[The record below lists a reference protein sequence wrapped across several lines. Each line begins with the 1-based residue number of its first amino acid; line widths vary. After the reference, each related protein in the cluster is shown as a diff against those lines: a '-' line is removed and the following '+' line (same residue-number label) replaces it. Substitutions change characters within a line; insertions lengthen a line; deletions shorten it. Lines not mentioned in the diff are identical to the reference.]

1 MGMVSKLYLIIG
13 CLSIIKGSPLLL
25 FANRKDVRMVEG
37 NNSRGNS
44 TVVAGNLEDAAAVD
58 FLYEDRSVFFT
69 DVSQEM
75 IKRTWFNGSEI
86 TVNVITTGLIS
97 PDGLAVDWL
106 GRKIYWTDSETK
118 RIEVANLDG
127 SYRKVLYWNDLDQP
141 RAIALDPLNG
151 YMYWT
156 DWGETPKIERAGM
169 DGTHAHR
176 SVIIKENIHWPNG
189 LTLDYEDSQ
198 IYWAD
203 AKNAFIHS
211 CKFDGSDRRVVV
223 EGELPH
229 PFALTLYDRTLY
241 WTDWKDRSINSCDKI
256 TGSNRR
262 VILRDIYSPM
272 DIHSFSARRQPKDTN
287 ENACDKHNGGCSHLC
302 LMSPAHPFYTCAC
315 PTGIKLK
322 LDNKTCNEGYEQL
335 LLLAR
340 RTDLR
345 RISLDTPDYTD
356 VVLELTN
363 VQHAIAIDFDPVDN
377 QVYWTDDEVHAIWRA
392 NIDGTGQEKVIDSH
406 LMHPDGIAVDW
417 IGRNLYW
424 TDTGTDRI
432 EVSRLNGTSRR
443 VLIAEDLEEPRAITL
458 DPISGYMYWTDWGK
472 KPKIER
478 ANMDGSGRLALV
490 NVSLGWPNGIA
501 VDHAEMKIYWGD
513 ASLDKIE
520 VANYDGTGRRVLV
533 NQNLPHLFG
542 FSLLG
547 DYIYWTDWQRR
558 SIERVN
564 KRSGIDR
571 KTIVDQ
577 LPDLMGLKAVNLVK
591 IEGTN
596 PCAHNNGECSHLCLM
611 TPNKSVCACPMGL
624 ELSGNS
630 KTCIIPEAF
639 LIFSGQQNI
648 KRLSL
653 ESNHRIRPIPIRGI
667 KEAPIAIDYD
677 INDNRIY
684 WTDATERTISRA
696 FMNGS
701 AVEKVIQYGLEY
713 PEGMVVD
720 WVAKNIYWVDTGS
733 KRIEVAR
740 TDGTSRRVIVWKEL
754 HQPRALAIDPANGH
768 IYWTDWSEPARL
780 ERAALDGTGR
790 QVVVE
795 DIGKVHAITI
805 DFTEKKIFWASI
817 DKAMIESA
825 NINGTNRTQIITNQ
839 VPKPMGLTLYNDFI
853 FWADWEQ
860 QTVEKANKTNG
871 NNRTTLRDHM
881 GVVMDILVYHSSR
894 QAGTNSCHDKNGGC
908 SHLCLAHPI
917 EDGKNL
923 SHHCACPTHYKLNAD
938 NKTCSAPKTFL
949 LFSQK
954 NVISR
959 LVIDNDDVDPQT
971 PEVVLPIPHLKNVK
985 GLAYD
990 PVDHYIY
997 WIEGKQN
1004 NIKRS
1009 TDNGTNVQVIVR
1021 NDNEAYKPYDMAID
1035 PYSRVI
1041 YWTDA
1046 KRNVINITR
1055 LDGTSLGVV
1064 IEGDKEKPRSIVLN
1078 PLKGHMYWVNMVQ
1091 PPTIDRAA
1099 MDGTERMTLFS
1110 KALGKPGPLAV
1121 DVQNSRLYWA
1131 DGNLNRIECSDLSGG
1146 NRIVLVDGQIA
1157 SPKGM
1162 AVLGKYLYWID
1173 RDHML
1178 MSRADKLNGK
1188 DRTYIQGRLK
1198 GLSDLHVALNVLPKH
1213 MEHPCAHNN
1222 GGCSH
1227 ICVAKGDGSSRC
1239 ACPTNLDLK
1248 DDLKMCAD
1256 PPTCSPDQFACLSGD
1271 IHCIPRTW
1279 RCDKSEECQDAS
1291 DESNCPICH
1300 ADQFRCNDNHCID
1313 QSSVC
1318 DGTPQC
1324 HDHSDE
1330 EHCCLEGD
1338 TMCPHTTPPHS
1349 CKGPNCPGTKDPSNP
1364 STAHYTIIIVI
1375 GLIVLV
1381 LILGIIFACKRKS
1394 QPPGVIIYETDMS
1407 VVKPLTAQTTLNSLS
1422 SHGKSHETG
1431 LSLGS
1436 VGTTGIYDRNH
1447 VTGASSSS
1455 STVTQYPHETLNP
1468 PPSPVT
1474 TDRSVC
1480 NGEFYGYSSNSPSTV
1495 RSYRPYKLRP
1505 VPPPHT
1511 TPCSTD
1517 VCEESEPYPY
1527 NVRTKKHKSKRSIME
1542 LFSDYDPYPPC
1553 PTPRSH
1559 YFSDD
1564 MISCPPSPST
1574 ERSFSNP
1581 YPPPPSPVANSD
1593 C

>member
-1 MGMVSKLYLIIG
+1 MAKCRIGLRCCKVFLRVRPLKYTPHFHQKKVPDYDTVKQEVLKAYELVPEAYRQKFRSYKKFDSQTYVEFAREKEDLFDKWLTSKKTDNNFDNLRQLMLLEEFKQ
-13 CLSIIKGSPLLL
+13 CVHLDLKTHLDDKTVESIH
-25 FANRKDVRMVEG
+25 
-37 NNSRGNS
+37 
-44 TVVAGNLEDAAAVD
+44 DAAVISD
-58 FLYEDRSVFFT
+58 NYTLSHKRSFKG
-69 DVSQEM
+69 Q
-75 IKRTWFNGSEI
+75 N
-86 TVNVITTGLIS
+86 VNTSSGNYKNQSTE
-97 PDGLAVDWL
+97 
-106 GRKIYWTDSETK
+106 RTDSK
-118 RIEVANLDG
+118 PVPQNKSQS
-127 SYRKVLYWNDLDQP
+127 SYNMSSP
-141 RAIALDPLNG
+141 
-151 YMYWT
+151 
-156 DWGETPKIERAGM
+156 
-169 DGTHAHR
+169 
-176 SVIIKENIHWPNG
+176 
-189 LTLDYEDSQ
+189 
-198 IYWAD
+198 
-203 AKNAFIHS
+203 
-211 CKFDGSDRRVVV
+211 KFDTFEKKSLTCAYCKKKIGHLMADCFRLQKKNERDNKPKTSACTTPYITSTLECPASQAFKSSFCDYMEEYKPFMSDGFVSIVDDT
-223 EGELPH
+223 
-229 PFALTLYDRTLY
+229 TLQPI
-241 WTDWKDRSINSCDKI
+241 K
-256 TGSNRR
+256 
-262 VILRDIYSPM
+262 ILRDTGASQSLLLEGVLPLSEKTSVGASVLLQGVELGCIDVPLHRIYLKSDLITGPVVVGVRPNLPVEGVTLLLGNDLARNKVVAEPIVTSEPVVDVKSPEDDAELYPACVVTRAMARKQQNEILQEDKFDYM
-272 DIHSFSARRQPKDTN
+272 DLSDTFIADIEGPDTN

-392 NIDGTGQEKVIDSH
+392 NIDGTGQEKVIANH
-406 LMHPDGIAVDW
+406 LMHSDGIAVDW

-490 NVSLGWPNGIA
+490 NSSLGWPNGIA

-513 ASLDKIE
+513 ASFDKIE

-533 NQNLPHLFG
+533 NKNVFHLFG

-558 SIERVN
+558 SIERVD

-577 LPDLMGLKAVNLVK
+577 LSDLMGLKAVNLVK

-596 PCAHNNGECSHLCLM
+596 PCAHNNGECSHLCLI

-624 ELSGNS
+624 ELSGYS

-713 PEGMVVD
+713 PEDMVVD

-740 TDGTSRRVIVWKEL
+740 TDGTSRRVIVWKDL

-790 QVVVE
+790 QVAVE

-839 VPKPMGLTLYNDFI
+839 VPKPMGLTLYKDFI
-853 FWADWEQ
+853 FWVDWEQ
-860 QTVEKANKTNG
+860 KTVEKANKTNG

-908 SHLCLAHPI
+908 SHLCFAHPI
-917 EDGKNL
+917 EDSKNL

-954 NVISR
+954 KVISR

-997 WIEGKQN
+997 WIERKQN

-1064 IEGDKEKPRSIVLN
+1064 IEGEKEKPRSIVLN

-1099 MDGTERMTLFS
+1099 MDGKERMTLFS

-1146 NRIVLVDGQIA
+1146 NRKVLVDGQIT

-1198 GLSDLHVALNVLPKH
+1198 GLSDLHVALNVLPTH

-1239 ACPTNLDLK
+1239 ACPIYLDLK

-1279 RCDKSEECQDAS
+1279 RCDKFEECQDAS
-1291 DESNCPICH
+1291 DELNCPICH

-1324 HDHSDE
+1324 HDYSDE
-1330 EHCCLEGD
+1330 EHC
-1338 TMCPHTTPPHS
+1338 
-1349 CKGPNCPGTKDPSNP
+1349 
-1364 STAHYTIIIVI
+1364 
-1375 GLIVLV
+1375 
-1381 LILGIIFACKRKS
+1381 
-1394 QPPGVIIYETDMS
+1394 
-1407 VVKPLTAQTTLNSLS
+1407 
-1422 SHGKSHETG
+1422 
-1431 LSLGS
+1431 
-1436 VGTTGIYDRNH
+1436 
-1447 VTGASSSS
+1447 
-1455 STVTQYPHETLNP
+1455 
-1468 PPSPVT
+1468 
-1474 TDRSVC
+1474 
-1480 NGEFYGYSSNSPSTV
+1480 
-1495 RSYRPYKLRP
+1495 
-1505 VPPPHT
+1505 
-1511 TPCSTD
+1511 
-1517 VCEESEPYPY
+1517 
-1527 NVRTKKHKSKRSIME
+1527 
-1542 LFSDYDPYPPC
+1542 
-1553 PTPRSH
+1553 
-1559 YFSDD
+1559 
-1564 MISCPPSPST
+1564 
-1574 ERSFSNP
+1574 
-1581 YPPPPSPVANSD
+1581 
-1593 C
+1593 

>member
-1 MGMVSKLYLIIG
+1 MLSKIYLLLG
-13 CLSIIKGSPLLL
+13 CLSLIQGNPLLL
-25 FANRKDVRMVEG
+25 FANRKDVRIVDG
-37 NNSRGNS
+37 GSSRGNS
-44 TVVAGNLEDAAAVD
+44 TIVAGNLEDAAAVD

-75 IKRTWFNGSEI
+75 IKRTWFWGNGSEI
-86 TVNVITTGLIS
+86 TVDVITTGLIS
-97 PDGLAVDWL
+97 PDGLACDWL
-106 GRKIYWTDSETK
+106 GKKLYWTDSETK

-127 SYRKVLYWNDLDQP
+127 TFRKVLYWNELDQP

-156 DWGETPKIERAGM
+156 DWGEMPKIERAGM
-169 DGTHAHR
+169 DGNQLQR
-176 SVIIKENIHWPNG
+176 SVIIKDHIYWPNG

-203 AKNAFIHS
+203 AKLTFIHS
-211 CKFDGSDRRVVV
+211 CNFDGSNRRVVIA
-223 EGELPH
+223 GNLPH

-241 WTDWKDRSINSCDKI
+241 WTDWKDRSIHSCDKI
-256 TGSNRR
+256 TGSNRKTIHR
-262 VILRDIYSPM
+262 EIYSPM
-272 DIHSFSARRQPKDTN
+272 DIHSFNARRQPKGRN
-287 ENACDKHNGGCSHLC
+287 ENMCDRNNGGCSHLC
-302 LMSPAHPFYTCAC
+302 LMSPLKPFYACAC

-322 LDNKTCNEGYEQL
+322 PDNKTCNEGYEQL

-356 VVLELTN
+356 VVLELKEIK
-363 VQHAIAIDFDPVDN
+363 HAIAIDYDPVEN
-377 QVYWTDDEVHAIWRA
+377 YVYWTDDEVQAIWRA
-392 NIDGTGQEKVIDSH
+392 FLDGTGQEKVIDKS
-406 LMHPDGIAVDW
+406 LLHPDGIAVDW
-417 IGRNLYW
+417 ISRNLYW

-443 VLIAEDLEEPRAITL
+443 VLIADDLEEPRAITL
-458 DPISGYMYWTDWGK
+458 DPIYGYMYWTDWGK

-478 ANMDGSGRLALV
+478 AHLDGSGRVALI
-490 NVSLGWPNGIA
+490 NSSLGWPNGIA
-501 VDHAEMKIYWGD
+501 VDHKEQKIYWGD
-513 ASLDKIE
+513 AKLDKIE

-547 DYIYWTDWQRR
+547 EYIYWTDWQRR

-596 PCAHNNGECSHLCLM
+596 PCAKNNAGCSHLCLM
-611 TPNKSVCACPMGL
+611 MAEPYKPVCACPMGL

-630 KTCIIPEAF
+630 KICIVPEAF
-639 LIFSGQQNI
+639 LIYSGQQNI

-653 ESNHRIRPIPIRGI
+653 EANHRIRPIPIQGI
-667 KEAPIAIDYD
+667 KEALAIDFD
-677 INDNRIY
+677 ISDTRIY
-684 WTDATERTISRA
+684 WTDASLKTINRA

-701 AVEKVIQYGLEY
+701 NVETIVRYGLEY
-713 PEGMVVD
+713 PEGIAVD
-720 WVAKNIYWVDTGS
+720 WVSKNIYWVDTGS

-740 TDGTSRRVIVWKEL
+740 TDGSARRVIVWKDL
-754 HQPRALAIDPANGH
+754 QQPRALAIDPANGH
-768 IYWTDWSEPARL
+768 MYWTDWSEPSRL
-780 ERAALDGTGR
+780 ERASLDGTDRKIVMQG
-790 QVVVE
+790 
-795 DIGKVHAITI
+795 IGKVHAITL
-805 DFTEKKIFWASI
+805 DFVEKKIYWASI
-817 DKAMIESA
+817 DREMIESA
-825 NINGTNRTQIITNQ
+825 YINGTNRSQIVTQK

-860 QTVEKANKTNG
+860 QTVERANKSNG
-871 NNRTTLRDHM
+871 NNRTTLRDSM

-894 QAGTNSCHDKNGGC
+894 QAGSNNCHDNNGGC
-908 SHLCLAHPI
+908 LHLCLAHPI
-917 EDGKNL
+917 IEGRNL
-923 SHHCACPTHYKLNAD
+923 SHHCACTTHYKLNAD

-959 LVIDNDDVDPQT
+959 LVIDNDDLDPDI
-971 PEVVLPIPHLKNVK
+971 PEVVLPIPQLRNIK

-990 PVDHYIY
+990 PVDNYIY
-997 WIEGKQN
+997 WIEGKHN
-1004 NIKRS
+1004 VIKRS
-1009 TDNGTNVQVIVR
+1009 TDNGTHVTVVVR
-1021 NDNEAYKPYDMAID
+1021 NENEAYKPYDMAID

-1041 YWTDA
+1041 YWTCA

-1055 LDGTSLGVV
+1055 LDSTPLGVV
-1064 IEGDKEKPRSIVLN
+1064 IQGDKEKPRSIVLN

-1091 PPTIDRAA
+1091 PPTINRAS
-1099 MDGTERMTLFS
+1099 MDGTERMILFS

-1121 DVQNSRLYWA
+1121 DVHNEKLYWA
-1131 DGNLNRIECSDLSGG
+1131 DGNLHRIECSDLDGG
-1146 NRIVLVDGQIA
+1146 FRKVLVDGQIA

-1173 RDHML
+1173 KEHML
-1178 MSRADKLNGK
+1178 ISRADKNTGK
-1188 DRTYIQGRLK
+1188 ARTYIQGRVK
-1198 GLSDLHVALNVLPKH
+1198 GLSDLHVALNVLPNQLD
-1213 MEHPCAHNN
+1213 HPCANNN

-1227 ICVAKGDGSSRC
+1227 ICVAKGDRSSRC
-1239 ACPTNLDLK
+1239 ACPKELDLK
-1248 DDLKMCAD
+1248 LDEKTCAD
-1256 PPTCSPDQFACLSGD
+1256 PPTCSPEQFACLSGK
-1271 IHCIPRTW
+1271 IHCIPRVW
-1279 RCDKSEECQDAS
+1279 RCDNS
-1291 DESNCPICH
+1291 DECEDHSDEMNCPVCNT
-1300 ADQFRCNDNHCID
+1300 DQFRCNDNQCID
-1313 QSSVC
+1313 NSNVC
-1318 DGTPQC
+1318 DGHPQC
-1324 HDHSDE
+1324 HDRSDE
-1330 EHCCLEGD
+1330 EHCCLAGD
-1338 TMCPHTTPPHS
+1338 SKCNQKATT
-1349 CKGPNCPGTKDPSNP
+1349 NCENGNCIETKAAQNP
-1364 STAHYTIIIVI
+1364 STKQYTIAIVV
-1375 GLIVLV
+1375 GLILMV
-1381 LILGIIFACKRKS
+1381 LILGVIFACKRKS
-1394 QPPGVIIYETDMS
+1394 QRSVLIYGTDMDMS
-1407 VVKPLTAQTTLNSLS
+1407 VVKPLTDQTTLNSLS

-1431 LSLGS
+1431 LTLGS

-1455 STVTQYPHETLNP
+1455 STLTQYPQETLNP

-1474 TDRSVC
+1474 TDRSMC
-1480 NGEFYGYSSNSPSTV
+1480 NGEYYGYSSNSLSTV

-1517 VCEESEPYPY
+1517 VCEESEPYPC
-1527 NVRTKKHKSKRSIME
+1527 NRSKRHKSKRTIME

-1581 YPPPPSPVANSD
+1581 YPPPPTPVANSD